1 MAYGPVELL
10 VVGFPGNQFSG
21 EIIPALE
28 ELIENGIIRIIDL
41 MFAMKDADG
50 VVIGAEISD
59 LGEEVSAAFTM
70 IVDDPGS
77 LLGDDDV
84 AKLGAGLP
92 LNSSAAIML
101 FENTWATKFRD
112 AVLNANGQLI
122 LNERIPRAVIEE
134 LVAAQ
139 GSAEA

>member
-41 MFAMKDADG
+41 VFAMKDADG

>member
-41 MFAMKDADG
+41 VFAMKDADG
-50 VVIGAEISD
+50 VVVGAEISD